1 MGDEGKRQVREIRE
15 PYVLPSK
22 LRTKTYM
29 FGVDRG
35 ILPFASV
42 EDVVDRCS
50 VVVNNGHYQV
60 TYANDWSVI
69 VLGDGLV
76 L

>member
-1 MGDEGKRQVREIRE
+1 MGDEGKRQIREIRE

-22 LRTKTYM
+22 LLRTKTYM
-29 FGVDRG
+29 FGVDGG

-50 VVVNNGHYQV
+50 VVVNNGHYQI
-60 TYANDWSVI
+60 TYANDWS
-69 VLGDGLV
+69 
-76 L
+76 